1 MLMVDKNKC
10 LNNAF
15 GRRINDK
22 TLVIL
27 KMKLFNFSDSM

>member
-27 KMKLFNFSDSM
+27 KNEII